1 MSLKD
6 INKRYI
12 DEVLEYYIKETYA
25 IFSPTMFFKNL
36 EMRIISIEKQLR
48 LRSETL
54 QKSSFII
61 DWKVVVNLRSKEEAR
76 EARLMNVLDDVED
89 QGSFIEIL
97 YRTQDGSFYSVRVS
111 EEDLI
116 NYVIKNK

>member
-1 MSLKD
+1 MSLRD

-76 EARLMNVLDDVED
+76 EARLINVLDDVED
-89 QGSFIEIL
+89 QGSFIEVL
-97 YRTQDGSFYSVRVS
+97 YQTPDKSFYSVRVS